1 MPLITLTTDFG
12 TQDGYVGAM
21 KGVILS
27 LAAPVRIVDITHD
40 VAPHDIGAAA
50 FALAQSAPYFPDG
63 TIHVAVVDPGVGG
76 RRRGVVIDDGRHLY
90 VGPDNGVF
98 ALVAP
103 APRAAYEIALA
114 HFRRADVS
122 ATFHGRDVFAV
133 AAARLASGALPQEAG
148 PAVTLEGKLAT
159 MTAKAAKPGEV
170 AGQVV
175 HIDRFGNLITDIP
188 AARLPARAVVRVVRL
203 RIPRLSRV
211 FEDVAVGRVLA
222 YVGSAGVLE
231 IAVREGSAAKKLRLG
246 RGAPVVVTA
255 GAEGKRTARR

>member
-1 MPLITLTTDFG
+1 MIRPAMPLITLTTDFG

-21 KGVILS
+21 KGVIFS
-27 LAAPVRIVDITHD
+27 LAAAVRIVDITHD
-40 VAPHDIGAAA
+40 VAAHDISAAA

-98 ALVAP
+98 SLVAP
-103 APRAAYEIALA
+103 APRAVHEIALA
-114 HFRRADVS
+114 HFRRPDVS

-133 AAARLASGALPQEAG
+133 AAARLASGSLPQEAG
-148 PAVTLEGKLAT
+148 PRVTLEGKLAGAAVPS
-159 MTAKAAKPGEV
+159 AKKGEV

-175 HIDRFGNLITDIP
+175 HIDRFGNLITDIQ
-188 AARLPARAVVRVVRL
+188 ARRLPAQGTVQFGRL
-203 RIPRLSRV
+203 KLPRLSRV
-211 FEDVAVGRVLA
+211 FEDVPVGKPLA

-231 IAVREGSAAKKLRLG
+231 IAVREGSAASVYGVK
-246 RGAPVVVTA
+246 RGAPVVVRKPA
-255 GAEGKRTARR
+255 K